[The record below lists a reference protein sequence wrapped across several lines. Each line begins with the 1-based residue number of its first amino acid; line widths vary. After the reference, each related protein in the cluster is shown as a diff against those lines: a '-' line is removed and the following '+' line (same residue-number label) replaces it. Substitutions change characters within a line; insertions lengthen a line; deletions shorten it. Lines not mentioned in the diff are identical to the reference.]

1 MVVPAERSFSILW
14 DSFLLTTEAI
24 FAKSLLLL
32 WFYKKTQIKYAR
44 KLSCYHAM
52 VAASIKR
59 IRHMYFLLH
68 DAIILANF
76 ETVLSTLLA
85 IDYCSYQ

>member
-1 MVVPAERSFSILW
+1 M
-14 DSFLLTTEAI
+14 I
-24 FAKSLLLL
+24 FTPG
-32 WFYKKTQIKYAR
+32 FIKTQIKYAR

-76 ETVLSTLLA
+76 ETVLSTLLLIA
-85 IDYCSYQ
+85 IMPVYLGGNIAKNV